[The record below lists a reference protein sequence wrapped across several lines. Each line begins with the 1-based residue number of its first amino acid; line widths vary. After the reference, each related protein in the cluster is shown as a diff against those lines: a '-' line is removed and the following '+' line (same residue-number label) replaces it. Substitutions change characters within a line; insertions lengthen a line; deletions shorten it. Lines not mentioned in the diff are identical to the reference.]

1 MKKQPFDIKENAI
14 IPTEQLV
21 QLYSDVEWSAYTK
34 NKEKLALALKNSLY
48 HLSVWNDRELIALIR
63 TVGDG
68 ASILY
73 IQDILVKEE
82 YQRQGIGSMLLQR
95 VLKKYENIRQIVL
108 MTDNTDKTKAY
119 YRKNGMQDIQK
130 LEGVC
135 FVKFNMEA

>member
-1 MKKQPFDIKENAI
+1 LKKQPFDIKENAI